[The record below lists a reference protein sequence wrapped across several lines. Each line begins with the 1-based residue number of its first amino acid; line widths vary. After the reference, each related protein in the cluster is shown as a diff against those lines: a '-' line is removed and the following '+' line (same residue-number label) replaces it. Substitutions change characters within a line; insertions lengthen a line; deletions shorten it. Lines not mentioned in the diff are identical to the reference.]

1 MKAVDIIKI
10 QVGKDMEKNVII
22 GVQVEVHR
30 RIYLEELRKNKK
42 IFSPD
47 CWHRVRDATR
57 ILSEH

>member
-1 MKAVDIIKI
+1 
-10 QVGKDMEKNVII
+10 MEKNVII